1 MATKTAANGAVTATS
16 TKNNGGVGMN
26 IGNGSSLLT
35 KEESVSDGYGVFAS
49 TPLDD
54 SSADKALTAGTFKYE
69 NQRGVMQRA
78 TSSLAGVSKDFLT
91 HAADDTDNA
100 DSIHSIGSI
109 TTVRLATAI
118 RAGYWNP
125 TTGAFSSG
133 PTAATDN
140 FYDIA
145 DGDTSD
151 AADDNAASASRTRPG
166 EFTYKLGQQLPVS
179 ADYPAKTS

>member
-1 MATKTAANGAVTATS
+1 MATKTAANSAVTATS

-26 IGNGSSLLT
+26 IGSSALLT
-35 KEESVSDGYGVFAS
+35 NERSKRDDQGVFAS

-54 SSADKALTAGTFKYE
+54 DSADKALTAGTFKYE
-69 NQRGVMQRA
+69 NERGVTQRV
-78 TSSLAGVSKDFLT
+78 TSSLAGVSGKDFLKY
-91 HAADDTDNA
+91 AADDTDHA

-145 DGDTSD
+145 DNDTAD
-151 AADDNAASASRTRPG
+151 AADDNAASVNRTRPG

>member
-1 MATKTAANGAVTATS
+1 MATKTAANGAVTNTS
-16 TKNNGGVGMN
+16 TNNNGGVGMN
-26 IGNGSSLLT
+26 VGTSALLT
-35 KEESVSDGYGVFAS
+35 NETSKRDDQGVFAS

-54 SSADKALTAGTFKYE
+54 DSADKALSGGTFKFE
-69 NQRGVMQRA
+69 NQRGVTQRV

-140 FYDIA
+140 FYDIT
-145 DGDTSD
+145 DGDTAD
-151 AADDNAASASRTRPG
+151 AADDNAASVSRTRPG